1 MSTSAALSERSPATT
16 LSVVVATALIA
27 GVTGYF
33 VGKGASIGLFC
44 NPASS
49 SSIKKGEHVDTGLKG
64 SEDSDESE
72 DSSDSE
78 EEDSDEEDVGDL
90 ANFDSNKE
98 DVKLVLVVRTDLGMT
113 KGMLLMLLLFLL
125 LKKHIASSSHTS
137 IGKIAAQCSH
147 ATLACYKTLVASP
160 AQRSLLSR
168 WERQGQPK
176 IALQVKSEDDLL
188 MLQAQAMSLGLCA
201 RVIRDAGRTQ
211 IASGSMTVVGII
223 GPRSIVDNVTGSL
236 KLL

>member
-113 KGMLLMLLLFLL
+113 KGMLLILLLFLL
-125 LKKHIASSSHTS
+125 LKNILHLVLTLQQ
-137 IGKIAAQCSH
+137 GKSPLSVLTQPLH
-147 ATLACYKTLVASP
+147 ATRPL
-160 AQRSLLSR
+160 SLLLPRDHYFLAGNDRASLR
-168 WERQGQPK
+168 
-176 IALQVKSEDDLL
+176 LL
-188 MLQAQAMSLGLCA
+188 C
-201 RVIRDAGRTQ
+201 
-211 IASGSMTVVGII
+211 
-223 GPRSIVDNVTGSL
+223 
-236 KLL
+236 K

>member
-113 KGMLLMLLLFLL
+113 KG
-125 LKKHIASSSHTS
+125 
-137 IGKIAAQCSH
+137 KIAAQCSH